1 MEMEILLTGVLLAA
15 LLFLG
20 LLISTGNERQRKA
33 IDELR
38 KQVESWTEQDIKIKR
53 EKLAREINV
62 PDALAWLESVS
73 AAALGQ
79 PPRLLSVSP
88 WQKDNLAAL
97 VGVCQ
102 DGRRLVFTP
111 VPRKRL
117 LAALKE
123 KKSVLAGVSGT
134 LLGDKPPKTPFW
146 ELSVVSSGMF
156 FDIEAGQVWQSIVG
170 SPLPGG
176 RLTMYEVPG
185 YGDQK

>member
-1 MEMEILLTGVLLAA
+1 MEILLTGVLLAA

-20 LLISTGNERQRKA
+20 LLISMGNERQRRA

-38 KQVESWTEQDIKIKR
+38 EQVEAWTEQDIKIKR
-53 EKLAREINV
+53 EKLARQITV

-73 AAALGQ
+73 AAALGEA
-79 PPRLLSVSP
+79 PKLISFST
-88 WQKDNLAAL
+88 WEKDNLLAL
-97 VGVCQ
+97 IGLCH

-117 LAALKE
+117 LSALKAR
-123 KKSVLAGVSGT
+123 KGVLASASST
-134 LLGDKPPKTPFW
+134 ILGDKPAKTPFW

-156 FDIEAGQVWQSIVG
+156 FDIEANQVWRSAFG
-170 SPLPGG
+170 SPLPGD

-185 YGDQK
+185 HEEQK

>member
-1 MEMEILLTGVLLAA
+1 MEILLTGVLLAA

-20 LLISTGNERQRKA
+20 LLISMGNERQRKA

-62 PDALAWLESVS
+62 PDARGWLEKIAAS
-73 AAALGQ
+73 AMGS
-79 PPRLLSVSP
+79 PPKIMSASG
-88 WQKDNLAAL
+88 WQKNDLAAI
-97 VGVCQ
+97 VAVCQ
-102 DGRRLVFTP
+102 DGRRLFFTP

-117 LAALKE
+117 LSAFKE
-123 KKSVLAGVSGT
+123 KKGALAGVSGT
-134 LLGDKPPKTPFW
+134 PLGDKPGKTPFW

-156 FDIEAGQVWQSIVG
+156 FDIEAGQVWQSVIG

-176 RLTMYEVPG
+176 RLTMYEVPAAG
-185 YGDQK
+185 GGQK